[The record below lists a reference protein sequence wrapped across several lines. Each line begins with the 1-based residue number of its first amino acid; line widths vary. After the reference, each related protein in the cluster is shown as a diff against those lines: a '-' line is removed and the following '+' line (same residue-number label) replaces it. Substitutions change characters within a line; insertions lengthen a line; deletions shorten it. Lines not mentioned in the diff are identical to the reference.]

1 VYKIGFFFFPRAV
14 YLFRHKGTA
23 EKKEKGM
30 KHMDVEGLKENI
42 YKKWDDEIV
51 PVLKRYIEIPN
62 QSPLYDPNWEAN
74 GYMQEAV
81 TLFRKWAESQNIQGL
96 GVEEMRLP
104 GRTPVLLFEIPG
116 TENQRVLLYGHL
128 DKQPAMQGWDADKG
142 AWKAVMQDDKLYGR
156 GGADDGYAMFA
167 ALTAISALQQAGK
180 SHPTCYLLIEASEE
194 SGSNDLPA
202 YLERIEAKIG
212 IPDQVICLDSGAG
225 DFEAIWGTV
234 SLRGVVGFELDVRI
248 MKEGL
253 HSGISGGVVPSWFD
267 VVSQLWSRVVDPR
280 TGRVRVP
287 ALHVEIPQQIREQ
300 IANTAAVLGDS
311 FYDMYP
317 LVPGAQPLGDSVE
330 SAILA
335 RTWEPA
341 LTIVGID
348 GVPSCAQ
355 GGNVNLPGVTVK
367 FSMRTP
373 PTLSAETAGSVLK
386 EALEV
391 NPPFGVEV
399 NLRGLEGASGWVA
412 PPLSETFSTIIE
424 AASQTAFQKS
434 AQFVGEGASIP
445 FMGMLGE
452 RFPKAQFL
460 ITGVLGPRTNAHGPN
475 EFLHIPMVK
484 KLTHGLA
491 LILHRLST
499 L

>member
-1 VYKIGFFFFPRAV
+1 
-14 YLFRHKGTA
+14 
-23 EKKEKGM
+23 M
-30 KHMDVEGLKENI
+30 KHLESEGLREDIEN
-42 YKKWDDEIV
+42 KWESDII
-51 PVLKRYIEIPN
+51 PMLKRYIEIPN

-81 TLFRKWAESQNIQGL
+81 DLFRTWAEAQGIRGL
-96 GVEEMRLP
+96 TVEEMRLP

-116 TENQRVLLYGHL
+116 TGDQRVLLYGHL
-128 DKQPAMQGWDADKG
+128 DKQPEMQGWDADKG
-142 AWKAVMQDDKLYGR
+142 PWKAVLQDDKLYGR

-167 ALTAISALQQAGK
+167 ALSAILALQQAGK
-180 SHPTCYLLIEASEE
+180 SHPTCFVLIEASEE

-202 YLERIEAKIG
+202 YLEQIQAKIG
-212 IPDQVICLDSGAG
+212 TPNQVICLDSGAG
-225 DFEAIWGTV
+225 DFNAVWGTV
-234 SLRGVVGFELDVRI
+234 SLRGVVGFEIDVRI
-248 MKEGL
+248 LKEGL

-280 TGRVRVP
+280 SGRVRVP
-287 ALHVEIPQQIREQ
+287 HLHVEIPDSIRSQ
-300 IANTAAVLGDS
+300 IANTASVLGDS

-317 LVPGAQPLGDSVE
+317 LVPGARTLGESVE

-348 GVPSCAQ
+348 GVPSCAK
-355 GGNVNLPGVTVK
+355 GGNVNLPQVTVK

-373 PTLSAETAGSVLK
+373 PTLSAETAGRVLK
-386 EALEV
+386 EVLEV
-391 NPPFGVEV
+391 DPPFGVEV
-399 NLRGLEGASGWVA
+399 KLRGLEGASGWVA
-412 PPLSETFSTIIE
+412 PPMSAAFSEIIE
-424 AASQTAFQKS
+424 QASQIAFEQP

-475 EFLHIPMVK
+475 EFLPIPMVK
-484 KLTHGLA
+484 KLTHALA
-491 LILHRLST
+491 IILHKLST

>member
-1 VYKIGFFFFPRAV
+1 MKDLKIQ
-14 YLFRHKGTA
+14 
-23 EKKEKGM
+23 
-30 KHMDVEGLKENI
+30 GLKENI
-42 YKKWDDEIV
+42 EKKWDAEIV
-51 PVLKRYIEIPN
+51 PVLKKYIEIPN

-81 TLFRKWAESQNIQGL
+81 NLFVTWAKDQNIKGL
-96 GVEEMRLP
+96 TVEEMRLP

-116 TENQRVLLYGHL
+116 TGDQRVLLYGHL

-142 AWKAVMQDDKLYGR
+142 PWKAVMQDDKLYGR

-167 ALTAISALQQAGK
+167 ALTAISALQKAGE

-202 YLERIEAKIG
+202 YLERIDAKIG
-212 IPDQVICLDSGAG
+212 VPTQVICLDSGAG
-225 DFEAIWGTV
+225 DFEAIWGTT
-234 SLRGVVGFELDVRI
+234 SLRGVVGFELDIRI
-248 MKEGL
+248 LKEGL

-287 ALHVEIPQQIREQ
+287 KLHVEIPQQIRDQ
-300 IANTAAVLGDS
+300 IANTAVVLGDT
-311 FYDMYP
+311 FFDMYP
-317 LVPGAQPLGDSVE
+317 LVEGARPLGDSVE

-335 RTWEPA
+335 RTWEPT
-341 LTIVGID
+341 LTVVGID

-355 GGNVNLPGVTVK
+355 GGNVSLPSVTVK
-367 FSMRTP
+367 VSMRIP
-373 PTLSAETAGSVLK
+373 PTLSMETAGKALK
-386 EALEV
+386 EVLEV
-391 NPPFGVEV
+391 DPPFGVHVE
-399 NLRGLEGASGWVA
+399 LRGLEGAGGWVA
-412 PPLSETFSTIIE
+412 PALSDTFSAIIE
-424 AASQTAFQKS
+424 EASQAAFQNA

-491 LILHRLST
+491 LILQRLS
-499 L
+499 LL